1 VTALRKDLIREIKN
15 SKNRFLSIAI
25 LIALAVAFL
34 SGLKATAPDMK
45 NTGDEYLDKQ
55 QLMDIQ
61 VLSTLGLT
69 KGDIKALGA
78 QDNIERAVGAY
89 CIDAW
94 AGDLVAK
101 AYSITD
107 GMNLLTV
114 TSGRMPESPDE
125 CIVDKN
131 LLEKMKISVGDSIT
145 IDPSDDYEDCLTHK
159 NFTIVGTAVS
169 PYYISVERGSASI
182 GSGNVRAYV
191 YLPEGAFDLD
201 YYTVAY
207 AKVKGAQELTAFT
220 DEYDDYIDDVMDSLK
235 DFGDRRAKLRYDDII
250 DEAQGKIDDAQKELD
265 DKEKEADEKLSD
277 AEQELKDAR
286 RKLDKGWR
294 EYRDG
299 KKELEE
305 SLPKLCDA
313 ECELADARQELI
325 EGEQEYQKGLDEYNF
340 GYAQYAENK
349 RKLDAAKAQLDA
361 AKQQLDAA
369 KQIPDQIAKLEGDI
383 TALEAQKKL
392 LDPNDQEY
400 KAIEARIT
408 ELSAKKAALVS
419 ASMSDTEI
427 AAAQAKIDAGMA
439 EYNAGKQ
446 ELDAAKAQL
455 DAAKKKLDEGYEE
468 LQDGKRKYREGVE
481 ELQDGWKKYYEGI
494 DELPKAYKKLK
505 DGEKEYA
512 DGLEEYEDAKR
523 EAEEKIA
530 DAKKK
535 LADARRKV
543 ADIETCKWYI
553 LSRGYNPGYTGFGQD
568 ADRMANLASVFPVI
582 FFLVAALVCLTTMT
596 RMVEEQRTQ
605 IGLMKALGYGRWD
618 ISKKYLCY
626 GLFPSLAGSLL
637 GIIIGHIVFPTM
649 IYVSYQ
655 IMYEMPNI
663 RLSLYPGICIWAT
676 IAAVACT
683 TLSTLWACIST
694 LTDSPANLMRPK
706 APKAGRRVLLEKI
719 PFIWKKLSFTSKVT
733 VRNLFRY
740 KKRFFM
746 SVIGIAGSGA
756 LLVTAFG
763 LNDSIIEKQFGDIWQ
778 MDVQAYVY
786 EAMPLADM
794 QELLGKNPANDDF
807 DSVMFCLDSQMECK
821 NGGRSQSG
829 VHLLGVESAGS
840 MAGRINLHNGGAP
853 VTLDDSGVVVT
864 AKLAETLSIKAG
876 DEINMRTGGEDHLM
890 RVIGVA
896 DNYVY
901 HYVYI
906 TAAYYETVFGKA
918 MQYNGFMG
926 NLKDGLT
933 DETMDAMSTQLLSDS
948 RMYTVRTI
956 GSIYDSVW
964 DSLSILNYVVLVLIL
979 GSGMLTFV
987 VMLNLTNI
995 NIGERMREL
1004 ATLRVLGFYDKEMY
1018 AYIFRENNALSVIGA
1033 FVGLVFGKIMHLFVI
1048 RTCEVDMVMF
1058 VRSAK
1063 PLSYVYAFA
1072 LTIAFSLIVNLLMRP
1087 KVRAIDMVES
1097 LKSAE

>member
-1 VTALRKDLIREIKN
+1 MNALTLKNLLREIKRTFT
-15 SKNRFLSIAI
+15 KFLSIFAI
-25 LIALAVAFL
+25 CALGVAFFA
-34 SGLKATAPDMK
+34 GIRATSPDMK
-45 NTGDEYLDKQ
+45 EAGDRLYNTYNLS
-55 QLMDIQ
+55 DIS
-61 VLSTLGLT
+61 VISTSGLT
-69 KGDIKALGA
+69 A
-78 QDNIERAVGAY
+78 DNIRDLESIEGIQAVRASLFVDAMARGTGEKEKNLRLYSMPIKLKSEYAPL
-89 CIDAW
+89 IDLIPDY
-94 AGDLVAK
+94 GIDTSPE
-101 AYSITD
+101 YE
-107 GMNLLTV
+107 MNGV
-114 TSGRMPESPDE
+114 EIVSGRMPLNDTETALDYTLEGSLVKQLGDEITLTTSGGTVTLRVVGFIRSP
-125 CIVDKN
+125 
-131 LLEKMKISVGDSIT
+131 M
-145 IDPSDDYEDCLTHK
+145 
-159 NFTIVGTAVS
+159 
-169 PYYISVERGSASI
+169 YISMFERGTSSI
-182 GSGNVRAYV
+182 GNGTSDGFAYASGNAISSLGTK
-191 YLPEGAFDLD
+191 LPVMSLLNT
-201 YYTVAY
+201 YYTRADIVISGKEGLSAY
-207 AKVKGAQELTAFT
+207 S
-220 DEYDDYIDDVMDSLK
+220 DEY
-235 DFGDRRAKLRYDDII
+235 
-250 DEAQGKIDDAQKELD
+250 E
-265 DKEKEADEKLSD
+265 
-277 AEQELKDAR
+277 
-286 RKLDKGWR
+286 
-294 EYRDG
+294 
-299 KKELEE
+299 
-305 SLPKLCDA
+305 
-313 ECELADARQELI
+313 
-325 EGEQEYQKGLDEYNF
+325 
-340 GYAQYAENK
+340 
-349 RKLDAAKAQLDA
+349 
-361 AKQQLDAA
+361 
-369 KQIPDQIAKLEGDI
+369 
-383 TALEAQKKL
+383 
-392 LDPNDQEY
+392 
-400 KAIEARIT
+400 
-408 ELSAKKAALVS
+408 ALVNEVTDRIEDY
-419 ASMSDTEI
+419 ASTQSGT
-427 AAAQAKIDAGMA
+427 
-439 EYNAGKQ
+439 
-446 ELDAAKAQL
+446 
-455 DAAKKKLDEGYEE
+455 
-468 LQDGKRKYREGVE
+468 
-481 ELQDGWKKYYEGI
+481 
-494 DELPKAYKKLK
+494 
-505 DGEKEYA
+505 
-512 DGLEEYEDAKR
+512 
-523 EAEEKIA
+523 
-530 DAKKK
+530 
-535 LADARRKV
+535 
-543 ADIETCKWYI
+543 WYI
-553 LSRGYNPGYTGFGQD
+553 QDRSGNPGYSDYSENT
-568 ADRMANLASVFPVI
+568 DRIAAVGDVFPLI
-582 FFLVAALVCLTTMT
+582 FFIVAALVCLTTMT
-596 RMVEEQRTQ
+596 RMVEEQRIEMGT
-605 IGLMKALGYGRWD
+605 MKALGYGGWQ
-618 ISKKYLCY
+618 IAMKY
-626 GLFPSLAGSLL
+626 
-637 GIIIGHIVFPTM
+637 
-649 IYVSYQ
+649 
-655 IMYEMPNI
+655 
-663 RLSLYPGICIWAT
+663 
-676 IAAVACT
+676 AVYAM
-683 TLSTLWACIST
+683 SACISGGVVGAIIGFKLFPYVIMKGYSIMYYLGKLET
-694 LTDSPANLMRPK
+694 PYRADIAFMAIAAMAVCTAAATFSACYASLKEVPATLMRPK

-763 LNDSIIEKQFGDIWQ
+763 LNDSIFGIIEKQFGDIWQ

-829 VHLLGVESAGS
+829 VHLLGVESAES
-840 MAGRINLHNGGAP
+840 MGGRVSLHNGGTP

-864 AKLAETLSIKAG
+864 AKLAETLSIKVG

-918 MQYNGFMG
+918 MLYNGFMG

-956 GSIYDSVW
+956 ESIYASVW

>member
-1 VTALRKDLIREIKN
+1 MNALTLKNLLREIKRTFT
-15 SKNRFLSIAI
+15 KFLSIFAI
-25 LIALAVAFL
+25 CALGVAFFA
-34 SGLKATAPDMK
+34 GIRATSPDMK
-45 NTGDEYLDKQ
+45 EAGDRLYNTYNLS
-55 QLMDIQ
+55 DIS
-61 VLSTLGLT
+61 VISTSGLT
-69 KGDIKALGA
+69 A
-78 QDNIERAVGAY
+78 DNIRDLESIEGIQAVRASLFVDAMARGTGEKEKNLRLYSMPIKLKSEYAPL
-89 CIDAW
+89 IDLIPDY
-94 AGDLVAK
+94 GIDTSPE
-101 AYSITD
+101 YE
-107 GMNLLTV
+107 MNGV
-114 TSGRMPESPDE
+114 EIVSGRMPL
-125 CIVDKN
+125 N
-131 LLEKMKISVGDSIT
+131 
-145 IDPSDDYEDCLTHK
+145 
-159 NFTIVGTAVS
+159 
-169 PYYISVERGSASI
+169 
-182 GSGNVRAYV
+182 
-191 YLPEGAFDLD
+191 
-201 YYTVAY
+201 
-207 AKVKGAQELTAFT
+207 
-220 DEYDDYIDDVMDSLK
+220 
-235 DFGDRRAKLRYDDII
+235 
-250 DEAQGKIDDAQKELD
+250 
-265 DKEKEADEKLSD
+265 
-277 AEQELKDAR
+277 
-286 RKLDKGWR
+286 
-294 EYRDG
+294 
-299 KKELEE
+299 
-305 SLPKLCDA
+305 
-313 ECELADARQELI
+313 
-325 EGEQEYQKGLDEYNF
+325 
-340 GYAQYAENK
+340 
-349 RKLDAAKAQLDA
+349 
-361 AKQQLDAA
+361 
-369 KQIPDQIAKLEGDI
+369 
-383 TALEAQKKL
+383 
-392 LDPNDQEY
+392 
-400 KAIEARIT
+400 
-408 ELSAKKAALVS
+408 
-419 ASMSDTEI
+419 DTEI
-427 AAAQAKIDAGMA
+427 ALDNTLEGSLVKQLGDEITLTTSGGTVTLRVIGFIRSPMYISMFERGTSSIGNGTSDGFAYASG
-439 EYNAGKQ
+439 NAISSLGTKLPVMSLLNTYYTRADIVISGK
-446 ELDAAKAQL
+446 
-455 DAAKKKLDEGYEE
+455 EG
-468 LQDGKRKYREGVE
+468 LS
-481 ELQDGWKKYYEGI
+481 
-494 DELPKAYKKLK
+494 AYS
-505 DGEKEYA
+505 D
-512 DGLEEYEDAKR
+512 EYEALVNEVTDC
-523 EAEEKIA
+523 
-530 DAKKK
+530 
-535 LADARRKV
+535 
-543 ADIETCKWYI
+543 IEDYASTQSGTWYI
-553 LSRGYNPGYTGFGQD
+553 QDRSGNPGYSDYSENT
-568 ADRMANLASVFPVI
+568 DRIAAVGDVFPLI
-582 FFLVAALVCLTTMT
+582 FFIVAALVCLTTMT
-596 RMVEEQRTQ
+596 RMVEEQRIEMGT
-605 IGLMKALGYGRWD
+605 MKALGYGGWQ
-618 ISKKYLCY
+618 IAMKY
-626 GLFPSLAGSLL
+626 
-637 GIIIGHIVFPTM
+637 
-649 IYVSYQ
+649 
-655 IMYEMPNI
+655 
-663 RLSLYPGICIWAT
+663 
-676 IAAVACT
+676 AVYAM
-683 TLSTLWACIST
+683 SACISGGVVGAIIGFKLFPYVIMKGYSIMYYLGKLET
-694 LTDSPANLMRPK
+694 PYRADIAFMAIAAMAVCTAAATFSACYASLKEVPATLMRPK

-763 LNDSIIEKQFGDIWQ
+763 LNDSIFGIIEKQFGDIWQ

-821 NGGRSQSG
+821 NGGKSQSG

-840 MAGRINLHNGGAP
+840 MARRINLHNGGAP

-933 DETMDAMSTQLLSDS
+933 DETMDAMSSQLLSDS

-956 GSIYDSVW
+956 ESIYASVW

-1072 LTIAFSLIVNLLMRP
+1072 LTIVFSLIVNLLMRP

>member
-1 VTALRKDLIREIKN
+1 MNALTLKNLLREIKRTFT
-15 SKNRFLSIAI
+15 KFLSIFAI
-25 LIALAVAFL
+25 CALGVAFFA
-34 SGLKATAPDMK
+34 GIRATSPDMK
-45 NTGDEYLDKQ
+45 EAGDRLYNTYNLS
-55 QLMDIQ
+55 DIS
-61 VLSTLGLT
+61 VISTSGLT
-69 KGDIKALGA
+69 A
-78 QDNIERAVGAY
+78 DNIRDLESIEGIQAVRASLFVDAMARGTGEKEKNLRLYSMPIKLKSEYAPL
-89 CIDAW
+89 IDLIPDY
-94 AGDLVAK
+94 GIDTLPE
-101 AYSITD
+101 YE
-107 GMNLLTV
+107 MNGV
-114 TSGRMPESPDE
+114 EIVSGRMPLNDTETALDYTLEGSLVKQLGDEITLTTSGGTVTLRVVGFIRSP
-125 CIVDKN
+125 
-131 LLEKMKISVGDSIT
+131 M
-145 IDPSDDYEDCLTHK
+145 
-159 NFTIVGTAVS
+159 
-169 PYYISVERGSASI
+169 YISMFERGTSSI
-182 GSGNVRAYV
+182 GNGTSDGFAYASGNAISSLGTK
-191 YLPEGAFDLD
+191 LPVMSLLNT
-201 YYTVAY
+201 YYTRADIVISGKEGLSAY
-207 AKVKGAQELTAFT
+207 S
-220 DEYDDYIDDVMDSLK
+220 DEY
-235 DFGDRRAKLRYDDII
+235 
-250 DEAQGKIDDAQKELD
+250 E
-265 DKEKEADEKLSD
+265 
-277 AEQELKDAR
+277 
-286 RKLDKGWR
+286 
-294 EYRDG
+294 
-299 KKELEE
+299 
-305 SLPKLCDA
+305 
-313 ECELADARQELI
+313 
-325 EGEQEYQKGLDEYNF
+325 
-340 GYAQYAENK
+340 
-349 RKLDAAKAQLDA
+349 
-361 AKQQLDAA
+361 
-369 KQIPDQIAKLEGDI
+369 
-383 TALEAQKKL
+383 
-392 LDPNDQEY
+392 
-400 KAIEARIT
+400 
-408 ELSAKKAALVS
+408 ALVNEVTDRIEDY
-419 ASMSDTEI
+419 ASTQSGT
-427 AAAQAKIDAGMA
+427 
-439 EYNAGKQ
+439 
-446 ELDAAKAQL
+446 
-455 DAAKKKLDEGYEE
+455 
-468 LQDGKRKYREGVE
+468 
-481 ELQDGWKKYYEGI
+481 
-494 DELPKAYKKLK
+494 
-505 DGEKEYA
+505 
-512 DGLEEYEDAKR
+512 
-523 EAEEKIA
+523 
-530 DAKKK
+530 
-535 LADARRKV
+535 
-543 ADIETCKWYI
+543 WYI
-553 LSRGYNPGYTGFGQD
+553 QDRSGNPGYSDYSENT
-568 ADRMANLASVFPVI
+568 DRIAAVGDVFPLI
-582 FFLVAALVCLTTMT
+582 FFIVAALVCLTTMT
-596 RMVEEQRTQ
+596 RMVEEQRIEMGT
-605 IGLMKALGYGRWD
+605 MKALGYGGWQ
-618 ISKKYLCY
+618 IAMKY
-626 GLFPSLAGSLL
+626 
-637 GIIIGHIVFPTM
+637 
-649 IYVSYQ
+649 
-655 IMYEMPNI
+655 
-663 RLSLYPGICIWAT
+663 
-676 IAAVACT
+676 AVYAM
-683 TLSTLWACIST
+683 SACISGGVVGAIIGFKLFPYVIMKGYSIMYYLGKLET
-694 LTDSPANLMRPK
+694 PYRADIAFMAIAAMAVCTAAATFSACYASLKEVPATLMRPK
-706 APKAGRRVLLEKI
+706 APKAGRRVLLEKM

-763 LNDSIIEKQFGDIWQ
+763 LNDSIFGIIEKQFGDIWQ

-864 AKLAETLSIKAG
+864 AKLAETLSIKIG
-876 DEINMRTGGEDHLM
+876 DGINMRTGGEDHLM

-1072 LTIAFSLIVNLLMRP
+1072 LTIVFSLIVNLLMRP

>member
-1 VTALRKDLIREIKN
+1 MNALTLKNLLREIKRTFT
-15 SKNRFLSIAI
+15 KFLSIFAI
-25 LIALAVAFL
+25 CALGVAFFA
-34 SGLKATAPDMK
+34 GIRATSPDMK
-45 NTGDEYLDKQ
+45 EAGDRLYNTYNLS
-55 QLMDIQ
+55 DIS
-61 VLSTLGLT
+61 VISTSGLT
-69 KGDIKALGA
+69 A
-78 QDNIERAVGAY
+78 DNIRDLESIEGIRAVRASLFVDAMARGTGEKEKNLRLY
-89 CIDAW
+89 SMLIKLKSEYVPLIDLIPDY
-94 AGDLVAK
+94 GIDTSPE
-101 AYSITD
+101 YE
-107 GMNLLTV
+107 MNGV
-114 TSGRMPESPDE
+114 EIVSGRMPLNDTETALDYTLEGSLVKQLGDEITLTTSGGTVTLRVVGFIRSP
-125 CIVDKN
+125 
-131 LLEKMKISVGDSIT
+131 M
-145 IDPSDDYEDCLTHK
+145 
-159 NFTIVGTAVS
+159 
-169 PYYISVERGSASI
+169 YISMFERGTSSI
-182 GSGNVRAYV
+182 GNGTSDGFAYASGNAISSLGTK
-191 YLPEGAFDLD
+191 LPVMSLLNT
-201 YYTVAY
+201 YYTRADIVISGKEGLSAY
-207 AKVKGAQELTAFT
+207 S
-220 DEYDDYIDDVMDSLK
+220 DEY
-235 DFGDRRAKLRYDDII
+235 
-250 DEAQGKIDDAQKELD
+250 E
-265 DKEKEADEKLSD
+265 
-277 AEQELKDAR
+277 
-286 RKLDKGWR
+286 
-294 EYRDG
+294 
-299 KKELEE
+299 
-305 SLPKLCDA
+305 
-313 ECELADARQELI
+313 
-325 EGEQEYQKGLDEYNF
+325 
-340 GYAQYAENK
+340 
-349 RKLDAAKAQLDA
+349 
-361 AKQQLDAA
+361 
-369 KQIPDQIAKLEGDI
+369 
-383 TALEAQKKL
+383 
-392 LDPNDQEY
+392 
-400 KAIEARIT
+400 
-408 ELSAKKAALVS
+408 ALVNEVTDRIEDY
-419 ASMSDTEI
+419 ASTQSGT
-427 AAAQAKIDAGMA
+427 
-439 EYNAGKQ
+439 
-446 ELDAAKAQL
+446 
-455 DAAKKKLDEGYEE
+455 
-468 LQDGKRKYREGVE
+468 
-481 ELQDGWKKYYEGI
+481 
-494 DELPKAYKKLK
+494 
-505 DGEKEYA
+505 
-512 DGLEEYEDAKR
+512 
-523 EAEEKIA
+523 
-530 DAKKK
+530 
-535 LADARRKV
+535 
-543 ADIETCKWYI
+543 WYI
-553 LSRGYNPGYTGFGQD
+553 QDRSGNPGYSDYSENT
-568 ADRMANLASVFPVI
+568 DRIAAVGDVFPLI
-582 FFLVAALVCLTTMT
+582 FFIVAALVCLTTMT
-596 RMVEEQRTQ
+596 RMVEEQRIEMGT
-605 IGLMKALGYGRWD
+605 MKALGYGGWQ
-618 ISKKYLCY
+618 IAMKY
-626 GLFPSLAGSLL
+626 
-637 GIIIGHIVFPTM
+637 
-649 IYVSYQ
+649 
-655 IMYEMPNI
+655 
-663 RLSLYPGICIWAT
+663 
-676 IAAVACT
+676 AVYAM
-683 TLSTLWACIST
+683 SACISGGVVGAIIGFKLFPYVIMKGYSIMYYLGKLET
-694 LTDSPANLMRPK
+694 PYRADIAFMAIAAMAACTAAATFSACYASLKEVPATLMRPK

-763 LNDSIIEKQFGDIWQ
+763 LNDSIFGIIEKQFGDIWQ

-840 MAGRINLHNGGAP
+840 MAGRISLHNGGAP

-918 MQYNGFMG
+918 MQYNGLMG

-956 GSIYDSVW
+956 ESIYASVW

-1033 FVGLVFGKIMHLFVI
+1033 FVGLLFGKIMHLFVI

-1072 LTIAFSLIVNLLMRP
+1072 LTIVFSLIVNLLMRP

>member
-1 VTALRKDLIREIKN
+1 MNALTLKNLLREIKRTFT
-15 SKNRFLSIAI
+15 KFLSIFAI
-25 LIALAVAFL
+25 CALGVAFFA
-34 SGLKATAPDMK
+34 GIRATSPDMK
-45 NTGDEYLDKQ
+45 EAGDRLYNTYNLS
-55 QLMDIQ
+55 DIS
-61 VLSTLGLT
+61 VISTSGLT
-69 KGDIKALGA
+69 A
-78 QDNIERAVGAY
+78 DNIRDLESIEGIQAVRASLFVDAMARGTGEKEKNLRLYSMPIKLKSEYAPL
-89 CIDAW
+89 IDLIPDY
-94 AGDLVAK
+94 GIDTSPE
-101 AYSITD
+101 YE
-107 GMNLLTV
+107 MNGV
-114 TSGRMPESPDE
+114 EIVSGRMPLNDTETALDYTLEGSLVKQLGDEITLTTSGGTVTLRVVGFIRSP
-125 CIVDKN
+125 
-131 LLEKMKISVGDSIT
+131 M
-145 IDPSDDYEDCLTHK
+145 
-159 NFTIVGTAVS
+159 
-169 PYYISVERGSASI
+169 YISMFERGTSSI
-182 GSGNVRAYV
+182 GNGTSDGFAYASGNAISSLGTK
-191 YLPEGAFDLD
+191 LPVMSLLNT
-201 YYTVAY
+201 YYTRADIVISGKEGLSAY
-207 AKVKGAQELTAFT
+207 S
-220 DEYDDYIDDVMDSLK
+220 DEY
-235 DFGDRRAKLRYDDII
+235 
-250 DEAQGKIDDAQKELD
+250 E
-265 DKEKEADEKLSD
+265 
-277 AEQELKDAR
+277 
-286 RKLDKGWR
+286 
-294 EYRDG
+294 
-299 KKELEE
+299 
-305 SLPKLCDA
+305 
-313 ECELADARQELI
+313 
-325 EGEQEYQKGLDEYNF
+325 
-340 GYAQYAENK
+340 
-349 RKLDAAKAQLDA
+349 
-361 AKQQLDAA
+361 
-369 KQIPDQIAKLEGDI
+369 
-383 TALEAQKKL
+383 
-392 LDPNDQEY
+392 
-400 KAIEARIT
+400 
-408 ELSAKKAALVS
+408 ALVNEVTDRIEDY
-419 ASMSDTEI
+419 ASTQSGT
-427 AAAQAKIDAGMA
+427 
-439 EYNAGKQ
+439 
-446 ELDAAKAQL
+446 
-455 DAAKKKLDEGYEE
+455 
-468 LQDGKRKYREGVE
+468 
-481 ELQDGWKKYYEGI
+481 
-494 DELPKAYKKLK
+494 
-505 DGEKEYA
+505 
-512 DGLEEYEDAKR
+512 
-523 EAEEKIA
+523 
-530 DAKKK
+530 
-535 LADARRKV
+535 
-543 ADIETCKWYI
+543 WYI
-553 LSRGYNPGYTGFGQD
+553 QDRSGNPGYSDYSENT
-568 ADRMANLASVFPVI
+568 DRIAAVGDVFPLI
-582 FFLVAALVCLTTMT
+582 FFIVAALVCLTTMT
-596 RMVEEQRTQ
+596 RMVEEQRIEMGT
-605 IGLMKALGYGRWD
+605 MKALGYGGWQ
-618 ISKKYLCY
+618 IAMKY
-626 GLFPSLAGSLL
+626 
-637 GIIIGHIVFPTM
+637 
-649 IYVSYQ
+649 
-655 IMYEMPNI
+655 
-663 RLSLYPGICIWAT
+663 
-676 IAAVACT
+676 AVYAM
-683 TLSTLWACIST
+683 SACISGGVVGAIIGFKLFPYVIMKGYSIMYYLGKLET
-694 LTDSPANLMRPK
+694 PYRADIAFMAIAAMAVCTAAATFSACYASLKEVPATLMRPK

-763 LNDSIIEKQFGDIWQ
+763 LNDSIFGIIEKQFGDIWQ

-840 MAGRINLHNGGAP
+840 MAGRINLHNGGTP

-933 DETMDAMSTQLLSDS
+933 DETMDAMSSQLLSDS

-956 GSIYDSVW
+956 GSIYASVW

-1072 LTIAFSLIVNLLMRP
+1072 LTIVFSLIVNLLMRP

>member
-1 VTALRKDLIREIKN
+1 MNALTLKNLLREIKRTFT
-15 SKNRFLSIAI
+15 KFLSIFAI
-25 LIALAVAFL
+25 CALGVAFFA
-34 SGLKATAPDMK
+34 GIRATSPDMK
-45 NTGDEYLDKQ
+45 EAGDRLYNTYNLS
-55 QLMDIQ
+55 DIS
-61 VLSTLGLT
+61 VISTSGLT
-69 KGDIKALGA
+69 A
-78 QDNIERAVGAY
+78 DNIRDLESIEGIQAVRASLFVDAMARGTGEKEKNLRLYSMPIKLKSEYAPL
-89 CIDAW
+89 IDLIPDY
-94 AGDLVAK
+94 GIDTSPE
-101 AYSITD
+101 YE
-107 GMNLLTV
+107 MNGV
-114 TSGRMPESPDE
+114 EIVSGRMPL
-125 CIVDKN
+125 N
-131 LLEKMKISVGDSIT
+131 
-145 IDPSDDYEDCLTHK
+145 
-159 NFTIVGTAVS
+159 
-169 PYYISVERGSASI
+169 
-182 GSGNVRAYV
+182 
-191 YLPEGAFDLD
+191 
-201 YYTVAY
+201 
-207 AKVKGAQELTAFT
+207 
-220 DEYDDYIDDVMDSLK
+220 
-235 DFGDRRAKLRYDDII
+235 
-250 DEAQGKIDDAQKELD
+250 
-265 DKEKEADEKLSD
+265 
-277 AEQELKDAR
+277 
-286 RKLDKGWR
+286 
-294 EYRDG
+294 
-299 KKELEE
+299 
-305 SLPKLCDA
+305 
-313 ECELADARQELI
+313 
-325 EGEQEYQKGLDEYNF
+325 
-340 GYAQYAENK
+340 
-349 RKLDAAKAQLDA
+349 
-361 AKQQLDAA
+361 
-369 KQIPDQIAKLEGDI
+369 
-383 TALEAQKKL
+383 
-392 LDPNDQEY
+392 
-400 KAIEARIT
+400 
-408 ELSAKKAALVS
+408 
-419 ASMSDTEI
+419 DTEI
-427 AAAQAKIDAGMA
+427 ALDNTLEGSLVKQLGDEITLTTSGGSVTLRVVGFIRSPMYISMFERGTSSIGNGTSDGFAYASG
-439 EYNAGKQ
+439 NAISSLGTKLPVMSLLNTYYTRADIVISGK
-446 ELDAAKAQL
+446 
-455 DAAKKKLDEGYEE
+455 EG
-468 LQDGKRKYREGVE
+468 LS
-481 ELQDGWKKYYEGI
+481 
-494 DELPKAYKKLK
+494 AYSN
-505 DGEKEYA
+505 
-512 DGLEEYEDAKR
+512 EYEALVNEVTDR
-523 EAEEKIA
+523 
-530 DAKKK
+530 
-535 LADARRKV
+535 
-543 ADIETCKWYI
+543 IEDYASTQSGTWYI
-553 LSRGYNPGYTGFGQD
+553 QDRSGNPGYSDYSENT
-568 ADRMANLASVFPVI
+568 DRIAAVGDVFPLI
-582 FFLVAALVCLTTMT
+582 FFIVAALVCLTTMT
-596 RMVEEQRTQ
+596 RMVEEQRIEMGT
-605 IGLMKALGYGRWD
+605 MKALGYGGWQ
-618 ISKKYLCY
+618 IAMKY
-626 GLFPSLAGSLL
+626 
-637 GIIIGHIVFPTM
+637 
-649 IYVSYQ
+649 
-655 IMYEMPNI
+655 
-663 RLSLYPGICIWAT
+663 
-676 IAAVACT
+676 AVYAM
-683 TLSTLWACIST
+683 SACISGGVVGAIIGFKLFPYVIMKGYSIMYYLGKLET
-694 LTDSPANLMRPK
+694 PYRADIAFMAIAAMAVCTAAATFSACYASLKEVPATLMRPK

-763 LNDSIIEKQFGDIWQ
+763 LNDSIFGIIEKQFGDIWQ

-829 VHLLGVESAGS
+829 VHLLGVESAES
-840 MAGRINLHNGGAP
+840 MAGRVSLHNGGTP

-956 GSIYDSVW
+956 ESIYASVW

-1033 FVGLVFGKIMHLFVI
+1033 FVGLLFGKIMHLFVI

>member
-1 VTALRKDLIREIKN
+1 MNALTLKNLLREIKRTFT
-15 SKNRFLSIAI
+15 KFLSIFAI
-25 LIALAVAFL
+25 CALGVAFFA
-34 SGLKATAPDMK
+34 GIRATSPDMK
-45 NTGDEYLDKQ
+45 EAGDRLYNTYNLS
-55 QLMDIQ
+55 DIS
-61 VLSTLGLT
+61 VISTSGLT
-69 KGDIKALGA
+69 A
-78 QDNIERAVGAY
+78 DNIRDLESIEGIQAVRASLFVDAMARGTGEKEKNLRLYSMPIKLKSEYAPL
-89 CIDAW
+89 IDLIPDY
-94 AGDLVAK
+94 GIDTSPE
-101 AYSITD
+101 YE
-107 GMNLLTV
+107 MNGV
-114 TSGRMPESPDE
+114 EIVSGRMPL
-125 CIVDKN
+125 N
-131 LLEKMKISVGDSIT
+131 
-145 IDPSDDYEDCLTHK
+145 
-159 NFTIVGTAVS
+159 
-169 PYYISVERGSASI
+169 
-182 GSGNVRAYV
+182 
-191 YLPEGAFDLD
+191 
-201 YYTVAY
+201 
-207 AKVKGAQELTAFT
+207 
-220 DEYDDYIDDVMDSLK
+220 
-235 DFGDRRAKLRYDDII
+235 
-250 DEAQGKIDDAQKELD
+250 
-265 DKEKEADEKLSD
+265 
-277 AEQELKDAR
+277 
-286 RKLDKGWR
+286 
-294 EYRDG
+294 
-299 KKELEE
+299 
-305 SLPKLCDA
+305 
-313 ECELADARQELI
+313 
-325 EGEQEYQKGLDEYNF
+325 
-340 GYAQYAENK
+340 
-349 RKLDAAKAQLDA
+349 
-361 AKQQLDAA
+361 
-369 KQIPDQIAKLEGDI
+369 
-383 TALEAQKKL
+383 
-392 LDPNDQEY
+392 
-400 KAIEARIT
+400 
-408 ELSAKKAALVS
+408 
-419 ASMSDTEI
+419 DTEI
-427 AAAQAKIDAGMA
+427 ALDNTLEGSLVKQLGDEITLTTSGGTVTLRVVGFIRSPMYISMFERGTSSIGNGTSDGFAYASG
-439 EYNAGKQ
+439 NAISSLGTKLPVMSLLNTYYTRADIVISGK
-446 ELDAAKAQL
+446 
-455 DAAKKKLDEGYEE
+455 EG
-468 LQDGKRKYREGVE
+468 
-481 ELQDGWKKYYEGI
+481 
-494 DELPKAYKKLK
+494 PSAYS
-505 DGEKEYA
+505 D
-512 DGLEEYEDAKR
+512 EYEALVNEVTDR
-523 EAEEKIA
+523 
-530 DAKKK
+530 
-535 LADARRKV
+535 
-543 ADIETCKWYI
+543 IEDYASTQSGTWYI
-553 LSRGYNPGYTGFGQD
+553 QDRSGNPGYSDYSENT
-568 ADRMANLASVFPVI
+568 DRIAAVGDVFPLI
-582 FFLVAALVCLTTMT
+582 FFIVAALVCLTTMT
-596 RMVEEQRTQ
+596 RMVEEQRIEMGT
-605 IGLMKALGYGRWD
+605 MKALGYGGWQ
-618 ISKKYLCY
+618 IAMKY
-626 GLFPSLAGSLL
+626 
-637 GIIIGHIVFPTM
+637 
-649 IYVSYQ
+649 
-655 IMYEMPNI
+655 
-663 RLSLYPGICIWAT
+663 
-676 IAAVACT
+676 AVYAM
-683 TLSTLWACIST
+683 SACISGGVVGAIIGFKLFPYVIMKGYSIMYYLGKLET
-694 LTDSPANLMRPK
+694 PYRADIAFMAIAAMAVCTAAATFSACYASLKEVPATLMRPK
-706 APKAGRRVLLEKI
+706 APKAGRRVLLEKM

-763 LNDSIIEKQFGDIWQ
+763 LNDSIFGIIEKQFGDIWQ

-864 AKLAETLSIKAG
+864 AKLAETLSIKIG
-876 DEINMRTGGEDHLM
+876 DGINMRTGGEDHLM

-918 MQYNGFMG
+918 MLYNGFMG

>member
-1 VTALRKDLIREIKN
+1 MNALTLKNLLREIKRTFT
-15 SKNRFLSIAI
+15 KFLSIFAI
-25 LIALAVAFL
+25 CALGVAFFA
-34 SGLKATAPDMK
+34 GIRATSPDMK
-45 NTGDEYLDKQ
+45 EAGDRLYNTYNLS
-55 QLMDIQ
+55 DIS
-61 VLSTLGLT
+61 VISTSGLT
-69 KGDIKALGA
+69 A
-78 QDNIERAVGAY
+78 DNIRDLESIEGIQAVRASLFVDAMARGTGEKEKNLRLY
-89 CIDAW
+89 SMPIKLKSEYVPLIDLIPDY
-94 AGDLVAK
+94 GIDTSPE
-101 AYSITD
+101 YE
-107 GMNLLTV
+107 MNGV
-114 TSGRMPESPDE
+114 EIVSGRMPLNDTETALDYTLEGSLVKQLGDEITLTTSGGTVTLRVVGFIRSP
-125 CIVDKN
+125 
-131 LLEKMKISVGDSIT
+131 M
-145 IDPSDDYEDCLTHK
+145 
-159 NFTIVGTAVS
+159 
-169 PYYISVERGSASI
+169 YISMFERGTSSI
-182 GSGNVRAYV
+182 GNGTSDGFAYASGNAISSLGTK
-191 YLPEGAFDLD
+191 LPVMSLLNT
-201 YYTVAY
+201 YYTRADIVISGKEGLSAY
-207 AKVKGAQELTAFT
+207 S
-220 DEYDDYIDDVMDSLK
+220 DEY
-235 DFGDRRAKLRYDDII
+235 
-250 DEAQGKIDDAQKELD
+250 E
-265 DKEKEADEKLSD
+265 
-277 AEQELKDAR
+277 
-286 RKLDKGWR
+286 
-294 EYRDG
+294 
-299 KKELEE
+299 
-305 SLPKLCDA
+305 
-313 ECELADARQELI
+313 
-325 EGEQEYQKGLDEYNF
+325 
-340 GYAQYAENK
+340 
-349 RKLDAAKAQLDA
+349 
-361 AKQQLDAA
+361 
-369 KQIPDQIAKLEGDI
+369 
-383 TALEAQKKL
+383 
-392 LDPNDQEY
+392 
-400 KAIEARIT
+400 
-408 ELSAKKAALVS
+408 ALVNEVTDRIEDY
-419 ASMSDTEI
+419 ASTQSGT
-427 AAAQAKIDAGMA
+427 
-439 EYNAGKQ
+439 
-446 ELDAAKAQL
+446 
-455 DAAKKKLDEGYEE
+455 
-468 LQDGKRKYREGVE
+468 
-481 ELQDGWKKYYEGI
+481 
-494 DELPKAYKKLK
+494 
-505 DGEKEYA
+505 
-512 DGLEEYEDAKR
+512 
-523 EAEEKIA
+523 
-530 DAKKK
+530 
-535 LADARRKV
+535 
-543 ADIETCKWYI
+543 WYI
-553 LSRGYNPGYTGFGQD
+553 QDRSGNPGYSDYSENT
-568 ADRMANLASVFPVI
+568 DRIAAVGDVFPLI
-582 FFLVAALVCLTTMT
+582 FFIVAALVCLTTMT
-596 RMVEEQRTQ
+596 RMVEEQRIEMGT
-605 IGLMKALGYGRWD
+605 MKALGYGGWQ
-618 ISKKYLCY
+618 IAMKY
-626 GLFPSLAGSLL
+626 
-637 GIIIGHIVFPTM
+637 
-649 IYVSYQ
+649 
-655 IMYEMPNI
+655 
-663 RLSLYPGICIWAT
+663 
-676 IAAVACT
+676 AVYAM
-683 TLSTLWACIST
+683 SACISGGVVGAIIGFKLFPYVIMKGYSIMYYLGKLET
-694 LTDSPANLMRPK
+694 PYRADIAFMAIAAMAVCTAAATFSACYASLKEVPATLMRPK

-763 LNDSIIEKQFGDIWQ
+763 LNDSIFGIIEKQFGDIWQ

-821 NGGRSQSG
+821 NGGKSQSG

-840 MAGRINLHNGGAP
+840 RARRINLHNGGAP

-864 AKLAETLSIKAG
+864 AKLAETLSIKVG
-876 DEINMRTGGEDHLM
+876 DEINMRTGGEDHFM

>member
-1 VTALRKDLIREIKN
+1 MNALTLKNLLREIKRTFT
-15 SKNRFLSIAI
+15 KFLSIFAI
-25 LIALAVAFL
+25 CALGVAFFA
-34 SGLKATAPDMK
+34 GIRATSPDMK
-45 NTGDEYLDKQ
+45 EAGDRLYNTYNLS
-55 QLMDIQ
+55 DIS
-61 VLSTLGLT
+61 VISTSGLT
-69 KGDIKALGA
+69 A
-78 QDNIERAVGAY
+78 DNIRDLESIEGIQAVRASLFVDAMARGTGEKEKNLRLYSMPIKLKSEYAPL
-89 CIDAW
+89 IDLIPDY
-94 AGDLVAK
+94 GIDTSPE
-101 AYSITD
+101 YE
-107 GMNLLTV
+107 MNGV
-114 TSGRMPESPDE
+114 EIVSGRMPLNDTETALDYTLEGSLVKQLGDEITLTTSGGTVTLRVVGFIRSP
-125 CIVDKN
+125 
-131 LLEKMKISVGDSIT
+131 M
-145 IDPSDDYEDCLTHK
+145 
-159 NFTIVGTAVS
+159 
-169 PYYISVERGSASI
+169 YISMFERGTSSI
-182 GSGNVRAYV
+182 GNGTSDGFAYASGNAISSLGTK
-191 YLPEGAFDLD
+191 LPVMSLLNT
-201 YYTVAY
+201 YYTRADIVIFGKEGLSAY
-207 AKVKGAQELTAFT
+207 S
-220 DEYDDYIDDVMDSLK
+220 DEY
-235 DFGDRRAKLRYDDII
+235 
-250 DEAQGKIDDAQKELD
+250 E
-265 DKEKEADEKLSD
+265 
-277 AEQELKDAR
+277 
-286 RKLDKGWR
+286 
-294 EYRDG
+294 
-299 KKELEE
+299 
-305 SLPKLCDA
+305 
-313 ECELADARQELI
+313 
-325 EGEQEYQKGLDEYNF
+325 
-340 GYAQYAENK
+340 
-349 RKLDAAKAQLDA
+349 
-361 AKQQLDAA
+361 
-369 KQIPDQIAKLEGDI
+369 
-383 TALEAQKKL
+383 
-392 LDPNDQEY
+392 
-400 KAIEARIT
+400 
-408 ELSAKKAALVS
+408 ALVNEVTDRIEDY
-419 ASMSDTEI
+419 ASTQSGT
-427 AAAQAKIDAGMA
+427 
-439 EYNAGKQ
+439 
-446 ELDAAKAQL
+446 
-455 DAAKKKLDEGYEE
+455 
-468 LQDGKRKYREGVE
+468 
-481 ELQDGWKKYYEGI
+481 
-494 DELPKAYKKLK
+494 
-505 DGEKEYA
+505 
-512 DGLEEYEDAKR
+512 
-523 EAEEKIA
+523 
-530 DAKKK
+530 
-535 LADARRKV
+535 
-543 ADIETCKWYI
+543 WYI
-553 LSRGYNPGYTGFGQD
+553 QDRSGNPGYSDYSENT
-568 ADRMANLASVFPVI
+568 DRIAAVGDVFPLI
-582 FFLVAALVCLTTMT
+582 FFIVAALVCLTTMT
-596 RMVEEQRTQ
+596 RMVEEQRIEMGT
-605 IGLMKALGYGRWD
+605 MKALGYGGWQ
-618 ISKKYLCY
+618 IAMKY
-626 GLFPSLAGSLL
+626 
-637 GIIIGHIVFPTM
+637 
-649 IYVSYQ
+649 
-655 IMYEMPNI
+655 
-663 RLSLYPGICIWAT
+663 
-676 IAAVACT
+676 AAYAM
-683 TLSTLWACIST
+683 SACISGGVVGAIIGFKLFPYVIMKGYSIMYYLGKLET
-694 LTDSPANLMRPK
+694 PYRADIAFMAIAAMAVCTAAATFSACYASLKEVPATLMRPK

-763 LNDSIIEKQFGDIWQ
+763 LNDSIFGIIEKQFGDIWQ

-786 EAMPLADM
+786 EAMSLADM

-864 AKLAETLSIKAG
+864 AKLAETLSIKVG

-956 GSIYDSVW
+956 ESIYASVW

-1072 LTIAFSLIVNLLMRP
+1072 LTIVFSLIVNLLMRP

>member
-1 VTALRKDLIREIKN
+1 MNALTLKNLLREIKRTFT
-15 SKNRFLSIAI
+15 KFLSIFAI
-25 LIALAVAFL
+25 CALGVAFFA
-34 SGLKATAPDMK
+34 GIRATSPDMK
-45 NTGDEYLDKQ
+45 EAGDRLYNTYNLS
-55 QLMDIQ
+55 DIS
-61 VLSTLGLT
+61 VISTSGLT
-69 KGDIKALGA
+69 A
-78 QDNIERAVGAY
+78 DNIRDLESIEGIRAVRASLFVDAMARGTGEKEKNLRLYSMPIKLKSEYAPL
-89 CIDAW
+89 IDLIPDY
-94 AGDLVAK
+94 GIDTSPE
-101 AYSITD
+101 YE
-107 GMNLLTV
+107 MNGV
-114 TSGRMPESPDE
+114 EIVSGRMPLNDTETALDYTLEGSLVKQLGDEITLTTSGGTVTLRVVGFIRSP
-125 CIVDKN
+125 
-131 LLEKMKISVGDSIT
+131 M
-145 IDPSDDYEDCLTHK
+145 
-159 NFTIVGTAVS
+159 
-169 PYYISVERGSASI
+169 YISMFERGTSSI
-182 GSGNVRAYV
+182 GNGTSDGFAYASGNAISSLGTK
-191 YLPEGAFDLD
+191 LPVMSLLNT
-201 YYTVAY
+201 YYTRADIVISGKEGLSAY
-207 AKVKGAQELTAFT
+207 S
-220 DEYDDYIDDVMDSLK
+220 DEY
-235 DFGDRRAKLRYDDII
+235 
-250 DEAQGKIDDAQKELD
+250 E
-265 DKEKEADEKLSD
+265 
-277 AEQELKDAR
+277 
-286 RKLDKGWR
+286 
-294 EYRDG
+294 
-299 KKELEE
+299 
-305 SLPKLCDA
+305 
-313 ECELADARQELI
+313 
-325 EGEQEYQKGLDEYNF
+325 
-340 GYAQYAENK
+340 
-349 RKLDAAKAQLDA
+349 
-361 AKQQLDAA
+361 
-369 KQIPDQIAKLEGDI
+369 
-383 TALEAQKKL
+383 
-392 LDPNDQEY
+392 
-400 KAIEARIT
+400 
-408 ELSAKKAALVS
+408 ALVNEVTDRIEDY
-419 ASMSDTEI
+419 ASTQSGT
-427 AAAQAKIDAGMA
+427 
-439 EYNAGKQ
+439 
-446 ELDAAKAQL
+446 
-455 DAAKKKLDEGYEE
+455 
-468 LQDGKRKYREGVE
+468 
-481 ELQDGWKKYYEGI
+481 
-494 DELPKAYKKLK
+494 
-505 DGEKEYA
+505 
-512 DGLEEYEDAKR
+512 
-523 EAEEKIA
+523 
-530 DAKKK
+530 
-535 LADARRKV
+535 
-543 ADIETCKWYI
+543 WYI
-553 LSRGYNPGYTGFGQD
+553 QDRSGNPGYSDYSENT
-568 ADRMANLASVFPVI
+568 DRIAAVGDVFPLI
-582 FFLVAALVCLTTMT
+582 FFIVVALVCLTTMT
-596 RMVEEQRTQ
+596 RMVEEQRIEMGT
-605 IGLMKALGYGRWD
+605 MKALGYGGWQ
-618 ISKKYLCY
+618 IAMKY
-626 GLFPSLAGSLL
+626 
-637 GIIIGHIVFPTM
+637 
-649 IYVSYQ
+649 
-655 IMYEMPNI
+655 
-663 RLSLYPGICIWAT
+663 
-676 IAAVACT
+676 AVYAM
-683 TLSTLWACIST
+683 SACISGGVVGAIIGFKLFPYVIMKAYSIMYYLGKLET
-694 LTDSPANLMRPK
+694 PYRADIAFMAIAAMAVCTAAATFSACYASLKEVPATLMRPK
-706 APKAGRRVLLEKI
+706 APKAGRRVLLERI

-763 LNDSIIEKQFGDIWQ
+763 LNDSIFGIIEKQFGDIWQ

-840 MAGRINLHNGGAP
+840 MAGRISLHNGGAP

-918 MQYNGFMG
+918 MQYNGLMG

-956 GSIYDSVW
+956 ESIYASVW

-1004 ATLRVLGFYDKEMY
+1004 ATLRVIGFYDKEMY

>member
-1 VTALRKDLIREIKN
+1 MNALTLKNLLREIKRTFT
-15 SKNRFLSIAI
+15 KFLSIFAI
-25 LIALAVAFL
+25 CALGVAFFA
-34 SGLKATAPDMK
+34 GIRATSPDMK
-45 NTGDEYLDKQ
+45 EAGDRLYNTYNLS
-55 QLMDIQ
+55 DIS
-61 VLSTLGLT
+61 VISTSGLT
-69 KGDIKALGA
+69 A
-78 QDNIERAVGAY
+78 DNIRDLESIEGIQAVRASLFVDAMARGTGEKEKNLRLYSMPIKLKSEYAPL
-89 CIDAW
+89 IDLIPDY
-94 AGDLVAK
+94 GIDTSPE
-101 AYSITD
+101 YE
-107 GMNLLTV
+107 MNGV
-114 TSGRMPESPDE
+114 EIVSGRMPL
-125 CIVDKN
+125 N
-131 LLEKMKISVGDSIT
+131 
-145 IDPSDDYEDCLTHK
+145 
-159 NFTIVGTAVS
+159 
-169 PYYISVERGSASI
+169 
-182 GSGNVRAYV
+182 
-191 YLPEGAFDLD
+191 
-201 YYTVAY
+201 
-207 AKVKGAQELTAFT
+207 
-220 DEYDDYIDDVMDSLK
+220 
-235 DFGDRRAKLRYDDII
+235 
-250 DEAQGKIDDAQKELD
+250 
-265 DKEKEADEKLSD
+265 
-277 AEQELKDAR
+277 
-286 RKLDKGWR
+286 
-294 EYRDG
+294 
-299 KKELEE
+299 
-305 SLPKLCDA
+305 
-313 ECELADARQELI
+313 
-325 EGEQEYQKGLDEYNF
+325 
-340 GYAQYAENK
+340 
-349 RKLDAAKAQLDA
+349 
-361 AKQQLDAA
+361 
-369 KQIPDQIAKLEGDI
+369 
-383 TALEAQKKL
+383 
-392 LDPNDQEY
+392 
-400 KAIEARIT
+400 
-408 ELSAKKAALVS
+408 
-419 ASMSDTEI
+419 DTEI
-427 AAAQAKIDAGMA
+427 ALDNTLEGSLVKQLGDEITLTTAGGSVTLRVVGFIRSPMYISLFERGTSSIGNGTSDGFA
-439 EYNAGKQ
+439 YASGNAISSLGTKLPVMSLLNTYYTRADIVISGK
-446 ELDAAKAQL
+446 
-455 DAAKKKLDEGYEE
+455 EG
-468 LQDGKRKYREGVE
+468 LS
-481 ELQDGWKKYYEGI
+481 
-494 DELPKAYKKLK
+494 AYS
-505 DGEKEYA
+505 D
-512 DGLEEYEDAKR
+512 EYEALVNEVTDR
-523 EAEEKIA
+523 
-530 DAKKK
+530 
-535 LADARRKV
+535 
-543 ADIETCKWYI
+543 IEDYASTQSGTWYI
-553 LSRGYNPGYTGFGQD
+553 QDRSGNPGYSDYSENT
-568 ADRMANLASVFPVI
+568 DRIAAVGDVFPLI
-582 FFLVAALVCLTTMT
+582 FFIVAALVCLTTMT
-596 RMVEEQRTQ
+596 RMVEEQRIEMGT
-605 IGLMKALGYGRWD
+605 MKALGYGGWQ
-618 ISKKYLCY
+618 IAMKY
-626 GLFPSLAGSLL
+626 
-637 GIIIGHIVFPTM
+637 
-649 IYVSYQ
+649 
-655 IMYEMPNI
+655 
-663 RLSLYPGICIWAT
+663 
-676 IAAVACT
+676 AAYAM
-683 TLSTLWACIST
+683 SACISGGVVGAIIGFKLFPYVIMKGYSIMYYLGKLET
-694 LTDSPANLMRPK
+694 PYRADIAFMAIAAMAVCTAAATFSACYASLKEVPATLMRPK

-763 LNDSIIEKQFGDIWQ
+763 LNDSIFGIIEKQFGDIWQ

-956 GSIYDSVW
+956 ESIYASVW

-1018 AYIFRENNALSVIGA
+1018 DYIFRENNALSVIGA

-1058 VRSAK
+1058 VRSAQ

-1072 LTIAFSLIVNLLMRP
+1072 LTIVFSLIVNLLMRP

>member
-1 VTALRKDLIREIKN
+1 MNALTLKNLLREIKRTFT
-15 SKNRFLSIAI
+15 KFLSIFAI
-25 LIALAVAFL
+25 CALGVAFFA
-34 SGLKATAPDMK
+34 GIRATSPDMK
-45 NTGDEYLDKQ
+45 EAGDRLYNTYNLS
-55 QLMDIQ
+55 DIS
-61 VLSTLGLT
+61 VISTSGLT
-69 KGDIKALGA
+69 A
-78 QDNIERAVGAY
+78 DNIRDLESIEGIQAVRASLFVDAMARGTGEKEKNLRLYSMPIKLKSEYAPL
-89 CIDAW
+89 IDLIPDY
-94 AGDLVAK
+94 GIDTSPE
-101 AYSITD
+101 YE
-107 GMNLLTV
+107 MNGV
-114 TSGRMPESPDE
+114 EIVSGRMPL
-125 CIVDKN
+125 N
-131 LLEKMKISVGDSIT
+131 
-145 IDPSDDYEDCLTHK
+145 
-159 NFTIVGTAVS
+159 
-169 PYYISVERGSASI
+169 
-182 GSGNVRAYV
+182 
-191 YLPEGAFDLD
+191 
-201 YYTVAY
+201 
-207 AKVKGAQELTAFT
+207 
-220 DEYDDYIDDVMDSLK
+220 
-235 DFGDRRAKLRYDDII
+235 
-250 DEAQGKIDDAQKELD
+250 
-265 DKEKEADEKLSD
+265 
-277 AEQELKDAR
+277 
-286 RKLDKGWR
+286 
-294 EYRDG
+294 
-299 KKELEE
+299 
-305 SLPKLCDA
+305 
-313 ECELADARQELI
+313 
-325 EGEQEYQKGLDEYNF
+325 
-340 GYAQYAENK
+340 
-349 RKLDAAKAQLDA
+349 
-361 AKQQLDAA
+361 
-369 KQIPDQIAKLEGDI
+369 
-383 TALEAQKKL
+383 
-392 LDPNDQEY
+392 
-400 KAIEARIT
+400 
-408 ELSAKKAALVS
+408 
-419 ASMSDTEI
+419 DTEI
-427 AAAQAKIDAGMA
+427 ALDYTLEGSLVKQLGDEITLTTSGGTVTLRVVGFIRSPMYISMFERGTSSIGNGTSDGFAYASG
-439 EYNAGKQ
+439 NAISSLGTKLPVMSLLNTYYTRADIVISGK
-446 ELDAAKAQL
+446 
-455 DAAKKKLDEGYEE
+455 EG
-468 LQDGKRKYREGVE
+468 
-481 ELQDGWKKYYEGI
+481 
-494 DELPKAYKKLK
+494 PSAYS
-505 DGEKEYA
+505 D
-512 DGLEEYEDAKR
+512 EYEALVNEVTDR
-523 EAEEKIA
+523 
-530 DAKKK
+530 
-535 LADARRKV
+535 
-543 ADIETCKWYI
+543 IEDYASTQSGTWYI
-553 LSRGYNPGYTGFGQD
+553 QDRSGNPGYSDYSENT
-568 ADRMANLASVFPVI
+568 DRIAAVGDVFPLI
-582 FFLVAALVCLTTMT
+582 FFIVAALVCLTTMT
-596 RMVEEQRTQ
+596 RMVEEQRIEMGT
-605 IGLMKALGYGRWD
+605 MKALGYGGWQ
-618 ISKKYLCY
+618 IAMKY
-626 GLFPSLAGSLL
+626 
-637 GIIIGHIVFPTM
+637 
-649 IYVSYQ
+649 
-655 IMYEMPNI
+655 
-663 RLSLYPGICIWAT
+663 
-676 IAAVACT
+676 AVYAM
-683 TLSTLWACIST
+683 SACISGGVVGAIIGFKLFPYVIMKGYSIMYYLGKLET
-694 LTDSPANLMRPK
+694 PYRADIAFMAIAAMAVCTAAATFSACYASLKEVPATLMRPK

-763 LNDSIIEKQFGDIWQ
+763 LNDSIFGIIEKQFGDIWQ

-829 VHLLGVESAGS
+829 VHLLGVESAES

-864 AKLAETLSIKAG
+864 AKLAETLSIKVG

-890 RVIGVA
+890 RVIGIA

-956 GSIYDSVW
+956 GSIYASVW

-1072 LTIAFSLIVNLLMRP
+1072 LTIVFSLIVNLLMRP

>member
-1 VTALRKDLIREIKN
+1 MNALTLKNLLREIKRTFT
-15 SKNRFLSIAI
+15 KFLSIFAI
-25 LIALAVAFL
+25 CALGVAFFA
-34 SGLKATAPDMK
+34 GIRATSPDMK
-45 NTGDEYLDKQ
+45 EAGDRLYNTYNLS
-55 QLMDIQ
+55 DIS
-61 VLSTLGLT
+61 VISTFGLT
-69 KGDIKALGA
+69 A
-78 QDNIERAVGAY
+78 DNIRDLESIEGIQAVRASLFVDAMARGTGEKEKNLRLYSMPIKLKSEYAPL
-89 CIDAW
+89 IDLIPDY
-94 AGDLVAK
+94 GIDTSPE
-101 AYSITD
+101 YE
-107 GMNLLTV
+107 MNGV
-114 TSGRMPESPDE
+114 EIVSGRMPLNDTETALDYTLEGSLVKQLGDEITLTTSGGTVTLRVVGFIRSP
-125 CIVDKN
+125 
-131 LLEKMKISVGDSIT
+131 M
-145 IDPSDDYEDCLTHK
+145 
-159 NFTIVGTAVS
+159 
-169 PYYISVERGSASI
+169 YISMFERGTSSI
-182 GSGNVRAYV
+182 GNGTSDGFAYASGNAISSLGTK
-191 YLPEGAFDLD
+191 LPVMSPLNT
-201 YYTVAY
+201 YYTRADIVISGKEGLSAY
-207 AKVKGAQELTAFT
+207 S
-220 DEYDDYIDDVMDSLK
+220 DEY
-235 DFGDRRAKLRYDDII
+235 
-250 DEAQGKIDDAQKELD
+250 E
-265 DKEKEADEKLSD
+265 
-277 AEQELKDAR
+277 
-286 RKLDKGWR
+286 
-294 EYRDG
+294 
-299 KKELEE
+299 
-305 SLPKLCDA
+305 
-313 ECELADARQELI
+313 
-325 EGEQEYQKGLDEYNF
+325 
-340 GYAQYAENK
+340 
-349 RKLDAAKAQLDA
+349 
-361 AKQQLDAA
+361 
-369 KQIPDQIAKLEGDI
+369 
-383 TALEAQKKL
+383 
-392 LDPNDQEY
+392 
-400 KAIEARIT
+400 
-408 ELSAKKAALVS
+408 ALVNEVTDRIEDY
-419 ASMSDTEI
+419 ASTQSGT
-427 AAAQAKIDAGMA
+427 
-439 EYNAGKQ
+439 
-446 ELDAAKAQL
+446 
-455 DAAKKKLDEGYEE
+455 
-468 LQDGKRKYREGVE
+468 
-481 ELQDGWKKYYEGI
+481 
-494 DELPKAYKKLK
+494 
-505 DGEKEYA
+505 
-512 DGLEEYEDAKR
+512 
-523 EAEEKIA
+523 
-530 DAKKK
+530 
-535 LADARRKV
+535 
-543 ADIETCKWYI
+543 WYI
-553 LSRGYNPGYTGFGQD
+553 QDRSGNPGYSDYSENT
-568 ADRMANLASVFPVI
+568 DRIAAVGDVFPLI
-582 FFLVAALVCLTTMT
+582 FFIVAALVCLTTMT
-596 RMVEEQRTQ
+596 RMVEEQRIEMGT
-605 IGLMKALGYGRWD
+605 MKALGYGGWQ
-618 ISKKYLCY
+618 IAMKY
-626 GLFPSLAGSLL
+626 
-637 GIIIGHIVFPTM
+637 
-649 IYVSYQ
+649 
-655 IMYEMPNI
+655 
-663 RLSLYPGICIWAT
+663 
-676 IAAVACT
+676 AVYAM
-683 TLSTLWACIST
+683 SACISGGVVGAIIGFKLFPYVIMKGYSIMYYLGKLET
-694 LTDSPANLMRPK
+694 PYRADIAFMAIAAMAVCTAAATFSACYASLKEVPATLMRPK

-763 LNDSIIEKQFGDIWQ
+763 LNDSIFGIIEKQFGDIWQ

-829 VHLLGVESAGS
+829 VHLLGVESAES
-840 MAGRINLHNGGAP
+840 MGGRVSLHNGGTP

-1033 FVGLVFGKIMHLFVI
+1033 FVGLLFGKIMHLFVI

>member
-1 VTALRKDLIREIKN
+1 MNGVEI
-15 SKNRFLSIAI
+15 
-25 LIALAVAFL
+25 V
-34 SGLKATAPDMK
+34 
-45 NTGDEYLDKQ
+45 
-55 QLMDIQ
+55 
-61 VLSTLGLT
+61 
-69 KGDIKALGA
+69 
-78 QDNIERAVGAY
+78 
-89 CIDAW
+89 
-94 AGDLVAK
+94 
-101 AYSITD
+101 
-107 GMNLLTV
+107 
-114 TSGRMPESPDE
+114 SGRMPLNDTETALDYTLEGSLVKQLGDEITLTTSGGTVTLRVIGFIRSP
-125 CIVDKN
+125 
-131 LLEKMKISVGDSIT
+131 M
-145 IDPSDDYEDCLTHK
+145 
-159 NFTIVGTAVS
+159 
-169 PYYISVERGSASI
+169 YISMFERGTSSI
-182 GSGNVRAYV
+182 GNGTSDGFAYASGNAISSLGTK
-191 YLPEGAFDLD
+191 LPVMSLLNT
-201 YYTVAY
+201 YYTRADIVISGKEGLSAY
-207 AKVKGAQELTAFT
+207 S
-220 DEYDDYIDDVMDSLK
+220 DEY
-235 DFGDRRAKLRYDDII
+235 
-250 DEAQGKIDDAQKELD
+250 E
-265 DKEKEADEKLSD
+265 
-277 AEQELKDAR
+277 
-286 RKLDKGWR
+286 
-294 EYRDG
+294 
-299 KKELEE
+299 
-305 SLPKLCDA
+305 
-313 ECELADARQELI
+313 
-325 EGEQEYQKGLDEYNF
+325 
-340 GYAQYAENK
+340 
-349 RKLDAAKAQLDA
+349 
-361 AKQQLDAA
+361 
-369 KQIPDQIAKLEGDI
+369 
-383 TALEAQKKL
+383 
-392 LDPNDQEY
+392 
-400 KAIEARIT
+400 
-408 ELSAKKAALVS
+408 ALVNEVTDRIEDY
-419 ASMSDTEI
+419 ASTQSGT
-427 AAAQAKIDAGMA
+427 
-439 EYNAGKQ
+439 
-446 ELDAAKAQL
+446 
-455 DAAKKKLDEGYEE
+455 
-468 LQDGKRKYREGVE
+468 
-481 ELQDGWKKYYEGI
+481 
-494 DELPKAYKKLK
+494 
-505 DGEKEYA
+505 
-512 DGLEEYEDAKR
+512 
-523 EAEEKIA
+523 
-530 DAKKK
+530 
-535 LADARRKV
+535 
-543 ADIETCKWYI
+543 WYI
-553 LSRGYNPGYTGFGQD
+553 QDRSGNPGYSDYSENT
-568 ADRMANLASVFPVI
+568 DRIAAVGDVFPLI
-582 FFLVAALVCLTTMT
+582 FFIVAALVCLTTMT
-596 RMVEEQRTQ
+596 RMVEEQRIEMGT
-605 IGLMKALGYGRWD
+605 MKALGYGGWQ
-618 ISKKYLCY
+618 IAMKY
-626 GLFPSLAGSLL
+626 
-637 GIIIGHIVFPTM
+637 
-649 IYVSYQ
+649 
-655 IMYEMPNI
+655 
-663 RLSLYPGICIWAT
+663 
-676 IAAVACT
+676 AVYAM
-683 TLSTLWACIST
+683 SACISGGVVGAIIGFKLFPYVIMKGYSIMYYLGKLET
-694 LTDSPANLMRPK
+694 PYRADIAFMAIAAMAVCTAAATFSACYASLKEVPATLMRPK

-763 LNDSIIEKQFGDIWQ
+763 LNDSIFGIIEKQFGDIWQ

-829 VHLLGVESAGS
+829 VHLLGVESAES
-840 MAGRINLHNGGAP
+840 MGGRVSLHNGGTP

-1033 FVGLVFGKIMHLFVI
+1033 FVGLLFGKIMHLFVI

-1072 LTIAFSLIVNLLMRP
+1072 LTIVFSLIVNLLMRP

>member
-1 VTALRKDLIREIKN
+1 MNALTLKNLLREIKRTFT
-15 SKNRFLSIAI
+15 KFLSIFAI
-25 LIALAVAFL
+25 CALGVAFFA
-34 SGLKATAPDMK
+34 GIRATSPDMK
-45 NTGDEYLDKQ
+45 EAGDRLYNTYNLS
-55 QLMDIQ
+55 DIS
-61 VLSTLGLT
+61 VISTSGLT
-69 KGDIKALGA
+69 A
-78 QDNIERAVGAY
+78 DNIRDLESIEGIQAVRASLFVDAMARGTGEKEKNLRLYSMPIKLKSEYAPL
-89 CIDAW
+89 IDLIPDY
-94 AGDLVAK
+94 GIDTSPE
-101 AYSITD
+101 YE
-107 GMNLLTV
+107 MNGV
-114 TSGRMPESPDE
+114 EIVSGRMPLNDTETALDYTLEGSLVKQLGDEITLTTSGGTVTLRVVGFIRSP
-125 CIVDKN
+125 
-131 LLEKMKISVGDSIT
+131 M
-145 IDPSDDYEDCLTHK
+145 
-159 NFTIVGTAVS
+159 
-169 PYYISVERGSASI
+169 YISMFERGTSSI
-182 GSGNVRAYV
+182 GNGTSDGFAYASGNAISSLGTK
-191 YLPEGAFDLD
+191 LPVMSLLNT
-201 YYTVAY
+201 YYTRADIVISGKEGLSAY
-207 AKVKGAQELTAFT
+207 S
-220 DEYDDYIDDVMDSLK
+220 DEY
-235 DFGDRRAKLRYDDII
+235 
-250 DEAQGKIDDAQKELD
+250 E
-265 DKEKEADEKLSD
+265 
-277 AEQELKDAR
+277 
-286 RKLDKGWR
+286 
-294 EYRDG
+294 
-299 KKELEE
+299 
-305 SLPKLCDA
+305 
-313 ECELADARQELI
+313 
-325 EGEQEYQKGLDEYNF
+325 
-340 GYAQYAENK
+340 
-349 RKLDAAKAQLDA
+349 
-361 AKQQLDAA
+361 
-369 KQIPDQIAKLEGDI
+369 
-383 TALEAQKKL
+383 
-392 LDPNDQEY
+392 
-400 KAIEARIT
+400 
-408 ELSAKKAALVS
+408 ALVNEVTDRIEDY
-419 ASMSDTEI
+419 ASTQSGT
-427 AAAQAKIDAGMA
+427 
-439 EYNAGKQ
+439 
-446 ELDAAKAQL
+446 
-455 DAAKKKLDEGYEE
+455 
-468 LQDGKRKYREGVE
+468 
-481 ELQDGWKKYYEGI
+481 
-494 DELPKAYKKLK
+494 
-505 DGEKEYA
+505 
-512 DGLEEYEDAKR
+512 
-523 EAEEKIA
+523 
-530 DAKKK
+530 
-535 LADARRKV
+535 
-543 ADIETCKWYI
+543 WYI
-553 LSRGYNPGYTGFGQD
+553 QDRSGNPGYSDYSENT
-568 ADRMANLASVFPVI
+568 DRIAAVGDVFPLI
-582 FFLVAALVCLTTMT
+582 FFIVAALVCLTTMT
-596 RMVEEQRTQ
+596 RMVEEQRIEMGT
-605 IGLMKALGYGRWD
+605 MKALGYGGWQ
-618 ISKKYLCY
+618 IAMKY
-626 GLFPSLAGSLL
+626 
-637 GIIIGHIVFPTM
+637 
-649 IYVSYQ
+649 
-655 IMYEMPNI
+655 
-663 RLSLYPGICIWAT
+663 
-676 IAAVACT
+676 AVYAM
-683 TLSTLWACIST
+683 SACISGGVVGAIIGFKLFPYVIMKGYSIMYYLGKLET
-694 LTDSPANLMRPK
+694 PYRADIAFMAIAAMAVCTAAATFSACYASLKEVPATLMRPK

-763 LNDSIIEKQFGDIWQ
+763 LNDSIFGIIEKQFGDIWQ

-864 AKLAETLSIKAG
+864 AKLAETLSIKIG
-876 DEINMRTGGEDHLM
+876 DGINMRTGGEDHLM
-890 RVIGVA
+890 RVIGIA

-918 MQYNGFMG
+918 MLYNGFMG

-1072 LTIAFSLIVNLLMRP
+1072 LTIVFSLIVNLLMRP

>member
-1 VTALRKDLIREIKN
+1 MNALTLKNLLREIKRTFT
-15 SKNRFLSIAI
+15 KFLSIFAI
-25 LIALAVAFL
+25 CALGVAFFA
-34 SGLKATAPDMK
+34 GIRATSPDMK
-45 NTGDEYLDKQ
+45 EAGDRLYNTYNLS
-55 QLMDIQ
+55 DIS
-61 VLSTLGLT
+61 VISTSGLT
-69 KGDIKALGA
+69 A
-78 QDNIERAVGAY
+78 DNIRDLESIEGIRAVRASLFVDAMARGTGEKEKNLRLYSMPIKLKSEYAPL
-89 CIDAW
+89 IDLIPDY
-94 AGDLVAK
+94 GIDTSPE
-101 AYSITD
+101 YE
-107 GMNLLTV
+107 MNGV
-114 TSGRMPESPDE
+114 EIVSGRMPLNDTETALDYTLEGSLVKQLGDEITLTTSGGTVTLRVVGFIRSP
-125 CIVDKN
+125 
-131 LLEKMKISVGDSIT
+131 M
-145 IDPSDDYEDCLTHK
+145 
-159 NFTIVGTAVS
+159 
-169 PYYISVERGSASI
+169 YISMFERGTSSI
-182 GSGNVRAYV
+182 GNGTSDGFAYASGNAISSLGTK
-191 YLPEGAFDLD
+191 LPVMSLLNT
-201 YYTVAY
+201 YYTRADIVISGKEGLSAY
-207 AKVKGAQELTAFT
+207 S
-220 DEYDDYIDDVMDSLK
+220 DEY
-235 DFGDRRAKLRYDDII
+235 
-250 DEAQGKIDDAQKELD
+250 E
-265 DKEKEADEKLSD
+265 
-277 AEQELKDAR
+277 
-286 RKLDKGWR
+286 
-294 EYRDG
+294 
-299 KKELEE
+299 
-305 SLPKLCDA
+305 
-313 ECELADARQELI
+313 
-325 EGEQEYQKGLDEYNF
+325 
-340 GYAQYAENK
+340 
-349 RKLDAAKAQLDA
+349 
-361 AKQQLDAA
+361 
-369 KQIPDQIAKLEGDI
+369 
-383 TALEAQKKL
+383 
-392 LDPNDQEY
+392 
-400 KAIEARIT
+400 
-408 ELSAKKAALVS
+408 ALVNEVTDRIEDY
-419 ASMSDTEI
+419 ASTQSGT
-427 AAAQAKIDAGMA
+427 
-439 EYNAGKQ
+439 
-446 ELDAAKAQL
+446 
-455 DAAKKKLDEGYEE
+455 
-468 LQDGKRKYREGVE
+468 
-481 ELQDGWKKYYEGI
+481 
-494 DELPKAYKKLK
+494 
-505 DGEKEYA
+505 
-512 DGLEEYEDAKR
+512 
-523 EAEEKIA
+523 
-530 DAKKK
+530 
-535 LADARRKV
+535 
-543 ADIETCKWYI
+543 WYI
-553 LSRGYNPGYTGFGQD
+553 QDRSGNPGYSDYSENT
-568 ADRMANLASVFPVI
+568 DRIAAVGDVFPLI
-582 FFLVAALVCLTTMT
+582 FFIVAALVCLTTMT
-596 RMVEEQRTQ
+596 RMVEEQRIEMGT
-605 IGLMKALGYGRWD
+605 MKALGYGGWQ
-618 ISKKYLCY
+618 IAMKY
-626 GLFPSLAGSLL
+626 
-637 GIIIGHIVFPTM
+637 
-649 IYVSYQ
+649 
-655 IMYEMPNI
+655 
-663 RLSLYPGICIWAT
+663 
-676 IAAVACT
+676 AVYAM
-683 TLSTLWACIST
+683 SACISGGVVGAIIGFKLFPYVIMKAYSIMYYLGKLET
-694 LTDSPANLMRPK
+694 PYRADIAFMAIAAMAVCTAAATFSACYASLKEVPATLMRPK

-763 LNDSIIEKQFGDIWQ
+763 LNDSIFGIIEKQFGDIWQ

-840 MAGRINLHNGGAP
+840 MAGRISLHNGGAP

-876 DEINMRTGGEDHLM
+876 DEINMRTGGEDHFM

-918 MQYNGFMG
+918 MQYNGLMG

-956 GSIYDSVW
+956 ESIYASVW

-1033 FVGLVFGKIMHLFVI
+1033 FVGLLFGKIMHLFVI

>member
-1 VTALRKDLIREIKN
+1 MNALTLKNLLREIKRTFT
-15 SKNRFLSIAI
+15 KFLSIFAI
-25 LIALAVAFL
+25 CALGVAFFA
-34 SGLKATAPDMK
+34 GIRATSPDMK
-45 NTGDEYLDKQ
+45 EAGDRLYNTYNLS
-55 QLMDIQ
+55 DIS
-61 VLSTLGLT
+61 VISTSGLT
-69 KGDIKALGA
+69 A
-78 QDNIERAVGAY
+78 DNIRDLESIEGIQAVRASLFVDAMARGTDEKEKNLRLYSMPIKLKSEYAPL
-89 CIDAW
+89 IDLIPDY
-94 AGDLVAK
+94 GIDTSPE
-101 AYSITD
+101 YE
-107 GMNLLTV
+107 MNGV
-114 TSGRMPESPDE
+114 EIVSGRMPLNDTETALDYTLEGSLVKQLGDEITLTTSGGTVTLRVIGFIRSP
-125 CIVDKN
+125 
-131 LLEKMKISVGDSIT
+131 M
-145 IDPSDDYEDCLTHK
+145 
-159 NFTIVGTAVS
+159 
-169 PYYISVERGSASI
+169 YISMFERGTSSI
-182 GSGNVRAYV
+182 GNGTSDGFAYASGNAISSLGTK
-191 YLPEGAFDLD
+191 LPVMSLLNT
-201 YYTVAY
+201 YYTRADIVISGKEGLSAY
-207 AKVKGAQELTAFT
+207 S
-220 DEYDDYIDDVMDSLK
+220 DEY
-235 DFGDRRAKLRYDDII
+235 
-250 DEAQGKIDDAQKELD
+250 E
-265 DKEKEADEKLSD
+265 
-277 AEQELKDAR
+277 
-286 RKLDKGWR
+286 
-294 EYRDG
+294 
-299 KKELEE
+299 
-305 SLPKLCDA
+305 
-313 ECELADARQELI
+313 
-325 EGEQEYQKGLDEYNF
+325 
-340 GYAQYAENK
+340 
-349 RKLDAAKAQLDA
+349 
-361 AKQQLDAA
+361 
-369 KQIPDQIAKLEGDI
+369 
-383 TALEAQKKL
+383 
-392 LDPNDQEY
+392 
-400 KAIEARIT
+400 
-408 ELSAKKAALVS
+408 ALVNEVTDRIEDY
-419 ASMSDTEI
+419 ASTQSGT
-427 AAAQAKIDAGMA
+427 
-439 EYNAGKQ
+439 
-446 ELDAAKAQL
+446 
-455 DAAKKKLDEGYEE
+455 
-468 LQDGKRKYREGVE
+468 
-481 ELQDGWKKYYEGI
+481 
-494 DELPKAYKKLK
+494 
-505 DGEKEYA
+505 
-512 DGLEEYEDAKR
+512 
-523 EAEEKIA
+523 
-530 DAKKK
+530 
-535 LADARRKV
+535 
-543 ADIETCKWYI
+543 WYI
-553 LSRGYNPGYTGFGQD
+553 QDRSGNPGYSDYSENT
-568 ADRMANLASVFPVI
+568 DRIAAVGDVFPLI
-582 FFLVAALVCLTTMT
+582 FFIVAALVCLTTMT
-596 RMVEEQRTQ
+596 RMVEEQRIEMGT
-605 IGLMKALGYGRWD
+605 MKALGYGGWQ
-618 ISKKYLCY
+618 IAMKY
-626 GLFPSLAGSLL
+626 
-637 GIIIGHIVFPTM
+637 
-649 IYVSYQ
+649 
-655 IMYEMPNI
+655 
-663 RLSLYPGICIWAT
+663 
-676 IAAVACT
+676 AVYAM
-683 TLSTLWACIST
+683 SACISGGVVGAIIGFKLFPYVIMKGYSIMYYLGKLET
-694 LTDSPANLMRPK
+694 PYRADIAFMAIAAMAVCTAAATFSACYASLKEVPATLMRPK

-763 LNDSIIEKQFGDIWQ
+763 LNDSIFGIIEKQFGDIWQ

-864 AKLAETLSIKAG
+864 AKLAETLSIKIG
-876 DEINMRTGGEDHLM
+876 DGINMRTGGEDHLM

-956 GSIYDSVW
+956 GSIYASVW

-1018 AYIFRENNALSVIGA
+1018 DYIFRENNALSVIGA

-1072 LTIAFSLIVNLLMRP
+1072 LTIVFSLIVNLLMRP

>member
-1 VTALRKDLIREIKN
+1 MNALTLKNLLREIKRTFT
-15 SKNRFLSIAI
+15 KFLSIFAI
-25 LIALAVAFL
+25 CALGVAFFA
-34 SGLKATAPDMK
+34 GIRATSPDMK
-45 NTGDEYLDKQ
+45 EAGDRLYNTYNLS
-55 QLMDIQ
+55 DIS
-61 VLSTLGLT
+61 VISTSGLT
-69 KGDIKALGA
+69 A
-78 QDNIERAVGAY
+78 DNIRDLESIEGIRAVRASLFVDAMARGTGEKEKNLRLY
-89 CIDAW
+89 SMPIKLKSEHVPLIDLIPDY
-94 AGDLVAK
+94 GIDTSPE
-101 AYSITD
+101 YE
-107 GMNLLTV
+107 MNGV
-114 TSGRMPESPDE
+114 EIVSGRMPLNDTETALDYTLEGSLVKQLGDEITLTTSGGTVTLRVVGFIRSP
-125 CIVDKN
+125 
-131 LLEKMKISVGDSIT
+131 M
-145 IDPSDDYEDCLTHK
+145 
-159 NFTIVGTAVS
+159 
-169 PYYISVERGSASI
+169 YISMFERGTSSI
-182 GSGNVRAYV
+182 GNGTSDGFAYASGNAISSLGTK
-191 YLPEGAFDLD
+191 LPVMSLLNT
-201 YYTVAY
+201 YYTRADIVISGKEGLSAY
-207 AKVKGAQELTAFT
+207 S
-220 DEYDDYIDDVMDSLK
+220 DEY
-235 DFGDRRAKLRYDDII
+235 
-250 DEAQGKIDDAQKELD
+250 E
-265 DKEKEADEKLSD
+265 
-277 AEQELKDAR
+277 
-286 RKLDKGWR
+286 
-294 EYRDG
+294 
-299 KKELEE
+299 
-305 SLPKLCDA
+305 
-313 ECELADARQELI
+313 
-325 EGEQEYQKGLDEYNF
+325 
-340 GYAQYAENK
+340 
-349 RKLDAAKAQLDA
+349 
-361 AKQQLDAA
+361 
-369 KQIPDQIAKLEGDI
+369 
-383 TALEAQKKL
+383 
-392 LDPNDQEY
+392 
-400 KAIEARIT
+400 
-408 ELSAKKAALVS
+408 ALVNEVTDRIEDY
-419 ASMSDTEI
+419 ASTQSGT
-427 AAAQAKIDAGMA
+427 
-439 EYNAGKQ
+439 
-446 ELDAAKAQL
+446 
-455 DAAKKKLDEGYEE
+455 
-468 LQDGKRKYREGVE
+468 
-481 ELQDGWKKYYEGI
+481 
-494 DELPKAYKKLK
+494 
-505 DGEKEYA
+505 
-512 DGLEEYEDAKR
+512 
-523 EAEEKIA
+523 
-530 DAKKK
+530 
-535 LADARRKV
+535 
-543 ADIETCKWYI
+543 WYI
-553 LSRGYNPGYTGFGQD
+553 QDRSGNPGYSDYSENT
-568 ADRMANLASVFPVI
+568 DRIAAVGDVFPLI
-582 FFLVAALVCLTTMT
+582 FFIVAALVCLTTMT
-596 RMVEEQRTQ
+596 RMVEEQRIEMGT
-605 IGLMKALGYGRWD
+605 MKALGYGGWQ
-618 ISKKYLCY
+618 IAMKY
-626 GLFPSLAGSLL
+626 
-637 GIIIGHIVFPTM
+637 
-649 IYVSYQ
+649 
-655 IMYEMPNI
+655 
-663 RLSLYPGICIWAT
+663 
-676 IAAVACT
+676 AVYAM
-683 TLSTLWACIST
+683 SACISGGVVGAIIGFKLFPYVIMKAYSIMYYLGKLET
-694 LTDSPANLMRPK
+694 PYRADIAFMAIAAMAVCTAAATFSACYASLKEVPATLMRPK

-763 LNDSIIEKQFGDIWQ
+763 LNDSIFGIIEKQFGDIWQ

-840 MAGRINLHNGGAP
+840 MAGRISLHNGGAP

-918 MQYNGFMG
+918 MQYNGLMG

-956 GSIYDSVW
+956 ESIYASVW

>member
-1 VTALRKDLIREIKN
+1 MNALTLKNLLREIKRTFT
-15 SKNRFLSIAI
+15 KFLSIFAI
-25 LIALAVAFL
+25 CALGVAFFA
-34 SGLKATAPDMK
+34 GIRATSPDMK
-45 NTGDEYLDKQ
+45 EAGDRLYNTYNLS
-55 QLMDIQ
+55 DIS
-61 VLSTLGLT
+61 VISTSGLT
-69 KGDIKALGA
+69 A
-78 QDNIERAVGAY
+78 DNIRDLESIEGIQAVRASLFVDAMARGTGEKEKNLRLYSMPIKLKSEYAPL
-89 CIDAW
+89 IDLIPDY
-94 AGDLVAK
+94 GIDTSPE
-101 AYSITD
+101 YE
-107 GMNLLTV
+107 MNGV
-114 TSGRMPESPDE
+114 EIVSGRMPLNDTETALDYTLEGSIVKQLGDEITLTTSGGTVTLRVVGFIRSP
-125 CIVDKN
+125 
-131 LLEKMKISVGDSIT
+131 M
-145 IDPSDDYEDCLTHK
+145 
-159 NFTIVGTAVS
+159 
-169 PYYISVERGSASI
+169 YISMFERGTSSI
-182 GSGNVRAYV
+182 GNGTSDGFAYASGNAISSLGTK
-191 YLPEGAFDLD
+191 LPVMSLLNT
-201 YYTVAY
+201 YYTRADIVISGKEGLSAY
-207 AKVKGAQELTAFT
+207 S
-220 DEYDDYIDDVMDSLK
+220 DEY
-235 DFGDRRAKLRYDDII
+235 
-250 DEAQGKIDDAQKELD
+250 E
-265 DKEKEADEKLSD
+265 
-277 AEQELKDAR
+277 
-286 RKLDKGWR
+286 
-294 EYRDG
+294 
-299 KKELEE
+299 
-305 SLPKLCDA
+305 
-313 ECELADARQELI
+313 
-325 EGEQEYQKGLDEYNF
+325 
-340 GYAQYAENK
+340 
-349 RKLDAAKAQLDA
+349 
-361 AKQQLDAA
+361 
-369 KQIPDQIAKLEGDI
+369 
-383 TALEAQKKL
+383 
-392 LDPNDQEY
+392 
-400 KAIEARIT
+400 
-408 ELSAKKAALVS
+408 ALVNEVTDRIEDY
-419 ASMSDTEI
+419 ASTQSGT
-427 AAAQAKIDAGMA
+427 
-439 EYNAGKQ
+439 
-446 ELDAAKAQL
+446 
-455 DAAKKKLDEGYEE
+455 
-468 LQDGKRKYREGVE
+468 
-481 ELQDGWKKYYEGI
+481 
-494 DELPKAYKKLK
+494 
-505 DGEKEYA
+505 
-512 DGLEEYEDAKR
+512 
-523 EAEEKIA
+523 
-530 DAKKK
+530 
-535 LADARRKV
+535 
-543 ADIETCKWYI
+543 WYI
-553 LSRGYNPGYTGFGQD
+553 QDRSGNPGYSDYSENT
-568 ADRMANLASVFPVI
+568 DRIAAVGDVFPLI
-582 FFLVAALVCLTTMT
+582 FFIVAALVCLTTMT
-596 RMVEEQRTQ
+596 RMVEEQRIEMGT
-605 IGLMKALGYGRWD
+605 MKALGYGGWQ
-618 ISKKYLCY
+618 IAMKY
-626 GLFPSLAGSLL
+626 
-637 GIIIGHIVFPTM
+637 
-649 IYVSYQ
+649 
-655 IMYEMPNI
+655 
-663 RLSLYPGICIWAT
+663 
-676 IAAVACT
+676 AVYAM
-683 TLSTLWACIST
+683 SACISGGVVGAIIGFKLFPYVIMKGYSIMYYLGKLET
-694 LTDSPANLMRPK
+694 PYRADIAFMAIAAMAVCTAAATFSACYASLREVPATLMRPK
-706 APKAGRRVLLEKI
+706 APKAGRRVLLERI

-763 LNDSIIEKQFGDIWQ
+763 LNDSIFGIIEKQFGDIWQ

-840 MAGRINLHNGGAP
+840 MAGRVSLHNGGMP

-956 GSIYDSVW
+956 GSIYASVW

-1033 FVGLVFGKIMHLFVI
+1033 FVGLLFGKIMHLFVI

-1072 LTIAFSLIVNLLMRP
+1072 LTIVFSLIVNLLMRP

>member
-1 VTALRKDLIREIKN
+1 MNALTLKNLLREIKRTFT
-15 SKNRFLSIAI
+15 KFLSIFAI
-25 LIALAVAFL
+25 CALGVAFFA
-34 SGLKATAPDMK
+34 GIRATSPDMK
-45 NTGDEYLDKQ
+45 EAGDRLYNTYNLS
-55 QLMDIQ
+55 DIS
-61 VLSTLGLT
+61 VISTSGLT
-69 KGDIKALGA
+69 A
-78 QDNIERAVGAY
+78 DNIRDLESIEGIQAVRASLFVDAMARGTGEKEKNLRLYSMPIKLKSEYAPL
-89 CIDAW
+89 IDLIPDY
-94 AGDLVAK
+94 GIDTSPE
-101 AYSITD
+101 YE
-107 GMNLLTV
+107 MNGV
-114 TSGRMPESPDE
+114 EIVSGRMPLNDTETALDYTLEGSLVKQLGDEITLTTAGGTVTLRVVGFIRSP
-125 CIVDKN
+125 
-131 LLEKMKISVGDSIT
+131 M
-145 IDPSDDYEDCLTHK
+145 
-159 NFTIVGTAVS
+159 
-169 PYYISVERGSASI
+169 YISMFERGTSSI
-182 GSGNVRAYV
+182 GNGTSDGFAYASGNAISSLGTK
-191 YLPEGAFDLD
+191 LPVMSLLNT
-201 YYTVAY
+201 YYTRADIVISGKEGLSAY
-207 AKVKGAQELTAFT
+207 S
-220 DEYDDYIDDVMDSLK
+220 DEY
-235 DFGDRRAKLRYDDII
+235 
-250 DEAQGKIDDAQKELD
+250 E
-265 DKEKEADEKLSD
+265 
-277 AEQELKDAR
+277 
-286 RKLDKGWR
+286 
-294 EYRDG
+294 
-299 KKELEE
+299 
-305 SLPKLCDA
+305 
-313 ECELADARQELI
+313 
-325 EGEQEYQKGLDEYNF
+325 
-340 GYAQYAENK
+340 
-349 RKLDAAKAQLDA
+349 
-361 AKQQLDAA
+361 
-369 KQIPDQIAKLEGDI
+369 
-383 TALEAQKKL
+383 
-392 LDPNDQEY
+392 
-400 KAIEARIT
+400 
-408 ELSAKKAALVS
+408 ALVNEVTDRIENY
-419 ASMSDTEI
+419 ASTQSGT
-427 AAAQAKIDAGMA
+427 
-439 EYNAGKQ
+439 
-446 ELDAAKAQL
+446 
-455 DAAKKKLDEGYEE
+455 
-468 LQDGKRKYREGVE
+468 
-481 ELQDGWKKYYEGI
+481 
-494 DELPKAYKKLK
+494 
-505 DGEKEYA
+505 
-512 DGLEEYEDAKR
+512 
-523 EAEEKIA
+523 
-530 DAKKK
+530 
-535 LADARRKV
+535 
-543 ADIETCKWYI
+543 WYI
-553 LSRGYNPGYTGFGQD
+553 QDRSGNPGYSDYSENT
-568 ADRMANLASVFPVI
+568 DRIAAVGDVFPLI
-582 FFLVAALVCLTTMT
+582 FFIVAALVCLTTMT
-596 RMVEEQRTQ
+596 RMVEEQRIEMGT
-605 IGLMKALGYGRWD
+605 MKALGYGGWQ
-618 ISKKYLCY
+618 IAMKY
-626 GLFPSLAGSLL
+626 
-637 GIIIGHIVFPTM
+637 
-649 IYVSYQ
+649 
-655 IMYEMPNI
+655 
-663 RLSLYPGICIWAT
+663 
-676 IAAVACT
+676 AVYAM
-683 TLSTLWACIST
+683 SACISGGVVGAIIGFKLFPYVIMKGYSIMYYLGKLET
-694 LTDSPANLMRPK
+694 PYRADIAFMAIAAMAVCTAAATFSACYASLKEVPATLMRPK

-763 LNDSIIEKQFGDIWQ
+763 LNDSIFGIIEKQFGDIWQ

-840 MAGRINLHNGGAP
+840 MAGRVSLHNGGTP

-933 DETMDAMSTQLLSDS
+933 DGTMDAMSTQLLSDS

-956 GSIYDSVW
+956 GSIYDSVL

-1072 LTIAFSLIVNLLMRP
+1072 LTIVFSLIVNLLMRP

>member
-1 VTALRKDLIREIKN
+1 MKEAGDRLYNTYNLSDISVISTSGLTADNIRDLESIEGIQAVRASLFVDAMARGTDEKEKNLRLYSMPIKLKSEYAPLIDLIPDYGIDTSPEYEMNGVEI
-15 SKNRFLSIAI
+15 
-25 LIALAVAFL
+25 V
-34 SGLKATAPDMK
+34 
-45 NTGDEYLDKQ
+45 
-55 QLMDIQ
+55 
-61 VLSTLGLT
+61 
-69 KGDIKALGA
+69 
-78 QDNIERAVGAY
+78 
-89 CIDAW
+89 
-94 AGDLVAK
+94 
-101 AYSITD
+101 
-107 GMNLLTV
+107 
-114 TSGRMPESPDE
+114 SGRMPLNDTETALDYTLEGSLVKQLGDEITLTTSGGTVTLRVIGFIRSP
-125 CIVDKN
+125 
-131 LLEKMKISVGDSIT
+131 M
-145 IDPSDDYEDCLTHK
+145 
-159 NFTIVGTAVS
+159 
-169 PYYISVERGSASI
+169 YISMFERGTSSI
-182 GSGNVRAYV
+182 GNGTSDGFAYASGNAISSLGTK
-191 YLPEGAFDLD
+191 LPVMSLLNT
-201 YYTVAY
+201 YYTRADIVISGKEGLSAY
-207 AKVKGAQELTAFT
+207 S
-220 DEYDDYIDDVMDSLK
+220 DEY
-235 DFGDRRAKLRYDDII
+235 
-250 DEAQGKIDDAQKELD
+250 E
-265 DKEKEADEKLSD
+265 
-277 AEQELKDAR
+277 
-286 RKLDKGWR
+286 
-294 EYRDG
+294 
-299 KKELEE
+299 
-305 SLPKLCDA
+305 
-313 ECELADARQELI
+313 
-325 EGEQEYQKGLDEYNF
+325 
-340 GYAQYAENK
+340 
-349 RKLDAAKAQLDA
+349 
-361 AKQQLDAA
+361 
-369 KQIPDQIAKLEGDI
+369 
-383 TALEAQKKL
+383 
-392 LDPNDQEY
+392 
-400 KAIEARIT
+400 
-408 ELSAKKAALVS
+408 ALVNEVTDRIEDY
-419 ASMSDTEI
+419 ASTQSGT
-427 AAAQAKIDAGMA
+427 
-439 EYNAGKQ
+439 
-446 ELDAAKAQL
+446 
-455 DAAKKKLDEGYEE
+455 
-468 LQDGKRKYREGVE
+468 
-481 ELQDGWKKYYEGI
+481 
-494 DELPKAYKKLK
+494 
-505 DGEKEYA
+505 
-512 DGLEEYEDAKR
+512 
-523 EAEEKIA
+523 
-530 DAKKK
+530 
-535 LADARRKV
+535 
-543 ADIETCKWYI
+543 WYI
-553 LSRGYNPGYTGFGQD
+553 QDRSGNPGYSDYSENT
-568 ADRMANLASVFPVI
+568 DRIAAVGDVFPLI
-582 FFLVAALVCLTTMT
+582 FFIVAALVCLTTMT
-596 RMVEEQRTQ
+596 RMVEEQRIEMGT
-605 IGLMKALGYGRWD
+605 MKALGYGGWQ
-618 ISKKYLCY
+618 IAMKY
-626 GLFPSLAGSLL
+626 
-637 GIIIGHIVFPTM
+637 
-649 IYVSYQ
+649 
-655 IMYEMPNI
+655 
-663 RLSLYPGICIWAT
+663 
-676 IAAVACT
+676 AVYAM
-683 TLSTLWACIST
+683 SACISGGVVGAIIGFKLFPYVIMKGYSIMYYLGKLET
-694 LTDSPANLMRPK
+694 PYRADIAFMAIAAMAVCTAAATFSACYASLKEVPATLMRPK

-763 LNDSIIEKQFGDIWQ
+763 LNDSIFGIIEKQFGDIWQ

-829 VHLLGVESAGS
+829 VHLLGVESAES
-840 MAGRINLHNGGAP
+840 MGGRVSLHNGGTP

-1033 FVGLVFGKIMHLFVI
+1033 FVGLLFGKIMHLFVI

-1072 LTIAFSLIVNLLMRP
+1072 LTIVFSLIVNLLMRP

>member
-1 VTALRKDLIREIKN
+1 MNALTLKNLLREIKRTFT
-15 SKNRFLSIAI
+15 KFLSIFAI
-25 LIALAVAFL
+25 CALGVAFFA
-34 SGLKATAPDMK
+34 GIRATSPDMK
-45 NTGDEYLDKQ
+45 EAGDRLYNTYNLS
-55 QLMDIQ
+55 DIS
-61 VLSTLGLT
+61 VISTSGLT
-69 KGDIKALGA
+69 A
-78 QDNIERAVGAY
+78 DNIRDLESIEGIQAVRASLFVDAMARGTGEKEKNLRLYSMPIKLKSEYAPL
-89 CIDAW
+89 IDLIPDY
-94 AGDLVAK
+94 GIDTSPE
-101 AYSITD
+101 YE
-107 GMNLLTV
+107 MNGV
-114 TSGRMPESPDE
+114 EIVSGRMPL
-125 CIVDKN
+125 N
-131 LLEKMKISVGDSIT
+131 
-145 IDPSDDYEDCLTHK
+145 
-159 NFTIVGTAVS
+159 
-169 PYYISVERGSASI
+169 
-182 GSGNVRAYV
+182 
-191 YLPEGAFDLD
+191 
-201 YYTVAY
+201 
-207 AKVKGAQELTAFT
+207 
-220 DEYDDYIDDVMDSLK
+220 
-235 DFGDRRAKLRYDDII
+235 
-250 DEAQGKIDDAQKELD
+250 
-265 DKEKEADEKLSD
+265 
-277 AEQELKDAR
+277 
-286 RKLDKGWR
+286 
-294 EYRDG
+294 
-299 KKELEE
+299 
-305 SLPKLCDA
+305 
-313 ECELADARQELI
+313 
-325 EGEQEYQKGLDEYNF
+325 
-340 GYAQYAENK
+340 
-349 RKLDAAKAQLDA
+349 
-361 AKQQLDAA
+361 
-369 KQIPDQIAKLEGDI
+369 
-383 TALEAQKKL
+383 
-392 LDPNDQEY
+392 
-400 KAIEARIT
+400 
-408 ELSAKKAALVS
+408 
-419 ASMSDTEI
+419 DTEI
-427 AAAQAKIDAGMA
+427 ALDNTLEGSLVKQLGDEITLTTAGGSVTLRVVGFIRSPMYISLFERGTSSIGNGTSDGFA
-439 EYNAGKQ
+439 YASGNAISSLGTKLPVMSLLNTYYTRADIVISGK
-446 ELDAAKAQL
+446 
-455 DAAKKKLDEGYEE
+455 EG
-468 LQDGKRKYREGVE
+468 LS
-481 ELQDGWKKYYEGI
+481 
-494 DELPKAYKKLK
+494 AYS
-505 DGEKEYA
+505 D
-512 DGLEEYEDAKR
+512 EYEALVNEVTDR
-523 EAEEKIA
+523 
-530 DAKKK
+530 
-535 LADARRKV
+535 
-543 ADIETCKWYI
+543 IEDYASTQSGTWYI
-553 LSRGYNPGYTGFGQD
+553 QGRSGNPGYSDYSENT
-568 ADRMANLASVFPVI
+568 DRIAAVGDVFPLI
-582 FFLVAALVCLTTMT
+582 FFIVAALVCLTTMT
-596 RMVEEQRTQ
+596 RMVEEQRIEMGT
-605 IGLMKALGYGRWD
+605 MKALGYGGWQ
-618 ISKKYLCY
+618 IAMKY
-626 GLFPSLAGSLL
+626 A
-637 GIIIGHIVFPTM
+637 
-649 IYVSYQ
+649 SYA
-655 IMYEMPNI
+655 M
-663 RLSLYPGICIWAT
+663 S
-676 IAAVACT
+676 
-683 TLSTLWACIST
+683 ACISGGVVGAIIGFKLFPYVIMKGYSIMYYLGKLET
-694 LTDSPANLMRPK
+694 PYRADIAFMAIAAMAVCTAAATFSACYASLKEVPATLMRPK

-763 LNDSIIEKQFGDIWQ
+763 LNDSIFGIIEKQFGDIWQ

-956 GSIYDSVW
+956 ESIYASVW

-1018 AYIFRENNALSVIGA
+1018 DYIFRENNALSVIGA

-1072 LTIAFSLIVNLLMRP
+1072 LTIVFSLIVNLLMRP